1 MTTEKCID
9 WIPGQYIFLD
19 KSAEKSYGTQKR
31 TSCCNN
37 KKMRKMERGT
47 GEI

>member
-19 KSAEKSYGTQKR
+19 KSAEKSYGTQKKER
-31 TSCCNN
+31 VVVII
-37 KKMRKMERGT
+37 KK
-47 GEI
+47 